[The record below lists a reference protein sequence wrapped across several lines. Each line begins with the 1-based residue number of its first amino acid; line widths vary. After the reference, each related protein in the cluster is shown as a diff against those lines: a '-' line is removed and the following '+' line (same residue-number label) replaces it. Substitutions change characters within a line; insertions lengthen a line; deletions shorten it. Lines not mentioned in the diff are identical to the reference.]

1 MLQFDHRQS
10 VNMPFGIPISLP
22 GGLPGAAIMADWF
35 ADARSSG
42 CQTSASEATGAGP
55 VDRMDKEQNPF
66 RMFLLGPFALVDAGG
81 RPVTPKSKKAQAL
94 LAMLALSARGSRSR
108 IWLRDKLWSD
118 RSDDQAAA
126 SLRQALLDIH
136 KTLGAAR
143 DLLIADK
150 NTVWLDMDRLVLDT
164 DLVVR
169 MERSADQI
177 TDELLEGI
185 DIRDPEFEDWLALE
199 RQNWYR
205 RLDEGQVHDVF
216 EPRQQ
221 PSRDIAKHSALLPLT
236 GAPDRPRQ
244 GKALE
249 IASSNSYRGPG
260 DGGWQWIMALQS
272 PIVVG
277 AGEGGQIAA
286 TRFQNLI
293 AKAIIDGLGIG
304 VTDLSFTLPDIEQ
317 REQQIS
323 LPIFLQLRL
332 TFDGDMVLIELVMK
346 HLINNR
352 IHWLGSQAISR
363 TQFERGEFG
372 TAAALISQT
381 VDQLAYFQETQANDG
396 RLSQDGL
403 LIDAVNAIF
412 RLSRGDLDNAER
424 RLEEQIQYQPRS
436 STFAWLSFIRTF
448 QVGQR
453 FNALDAHLIEE
464 AQVYAR
470 KALELD
476 PQNSVSLALVG
487 HVHSFLFGEYDYA
500 ANLFE
505 KSIRLN
511 PALPLS
517 WDLYAMLHCYAG
529 QPDKAVAMARWVQEL
544 GVYSPHRYYFDTTKC
559 IAAALAGDHAAAIAA
574 GEEALRSRPNFNS
587 LLRYLASSHAHS
599 GDLGGARHYLQRLEV
614 VEGGFSINA
623 LRGSGYPLLN
633 TGGGQILIDGLLKAG
648 AKLR

>member
-1 MLQFDHRQS
+1 
-10 VNMPFGIPISLP
+10 
-22 GGLPGAAIMADWF
+22 MADWSL
-35 ADARSSG
+35 DARSST

-55 VDRMDKEQNPF
+55 VDRMNKGHDPF
-66 RMFLLGPFALVDAGG
+66 RMFLLGPFALVDAEG
-81 RPVTPKSKKAQAL
+81 RSVTPKSKKAQAL

-136 KTLGAAR
+136 KTLGPAR

-164 DLVVR
+164 ELVVR
-169 MERSADQI
+169 TNPSADQI

-185 DIRDPEFEDWLALE
+185 DIRDPEFEDWLTLE
-199 RQNWYR
+199 RQNWYS
-205 RLDEGQVHDVF
+205 RLNVGQVHDVF

-236 GAPDRPRQ
+236 GAPDVPRQ
-244 GKALE
+244 GKPPE
-249 IASSNSYRGPG
+249 IAGSNPYRRPADG
-260 DGGWQWIMALQS
+260 DWQWVMVLQP

-277 AGEGGQIAA
+277 VGEGGQIAA

-293 AKAIIDGLGIG
+293 AKAITDGLAIG
-304 VTDLSFTLPDIEQ
+304 VSDRSFTLPDIEESEQ
-317 REQQIS
+317 RIS
-323 LPIFLQLRL
+323 LPICLQLRL
-332 TFDGDMVLIELVMK
+332 TFDGDMVMIELVMK

-352 IHWLGSQAISR
+352 IHWLSSQAINR

-372 TAAALISQT
+372 TAAALISQA
-381 VDQLAYFQETQANDG
+381 VDQLAYFLETQANDR

-412 RLSRGDLDNAER
+412 RLSRSDLDNAER

-464 AQVYAR
+464 AQAYAR

-544 GVYSPHRYYFDTTKC
+544 GVYSPHKYYFDTTKC
-559 IAAALAGDHAAAIAA
+559 IAAALAGDHTAAIAA
-574 GEEALRSRPNFNS
+574 GEEALRARPNFNS

-599 GDLGGARHYLQRLEV
+599 NNLGGARHYLQRLEA

-623 LRGSGYPLLN
+623 FRGSGYPLLD

>member
-1 MLQFDHRQS
+1 MLQFDHRHS
-10 VNMPFGIPISLP
+10 IDLHFAIPVSLP
-22 GGLPGAAIMADWF
+22 GCLPGAEVVADWPL
-35 ADARSSG
+35 DARFSG
-42 CQTSASEATGAGP
+42 RQTSVSEAAGAGP
-55 VDRMDKEQNPF
+55 VDRMNKEQYPF

-81 RPVTPKSKKAQAL
+81 RSVTPKSKKAQAL
-94 LAMLALSARGSRSR
+94 LAMLALSTRGSRSR

-136 KTLGAAR
+136 KSLGPAR

-150 NTVWLDMDRLVLDT
+150 NTVWLDTDRLVLDT

-169 MERSADQI
+169 TERSSDQV

-221 PSRDIAKHSALLPLT
+221 PSRDIAKQSALLPLT
-236 GAPDRPRQ
+236 GAPDTSRT
-244 GKALE
+244 GKPVD
-249 IASSNSYRGPG
+249 IASSGPYGRRVGG
-260 DGGWQWIMALQS
+260 DWQWMMALQS

-293 AKAIIDGLGIG
+293 AKAIIDGLGFG
-304 VTDLSFTLPDIEQ
+304 VTDLSFTLPHIEEN
-317 REQQIS
+317 EQQIS
-323 LPIFLQLRL
+323 LPLCLQLRL

-352 IHWLGSQAISR
+352 IHWLDSQAINR

-372 TAAALISQT
+372 IAAALISQA
-381 VDQLAYFQETQANDG
+381 VDQLAYFQEIQATDS

-412 RLSRGDLDNAER
+412 RLSRDDLDNAER

-464 AQVYAR
+464 AQAYAR

-511 PALPLS
+511 PALPLG

-544 GVYSPHRYYFDTTKC
+544 GVYSPHKYYFDTTKC

-574 GEEALRSRPNFNS
+574 GEEALRARPNFNS

-599 GDLGGARHYLQRLEV
+599 NDLGGARHYLQRLEA
-614 VEGGFSINA
+614 VEGDFSINA
-623 LRGSGYPLLN
+623 FRGSGYPLLD

>member
-1 MLQFDHRQS
+1 MLQFNHRRS
-10 VNMPFGIPISLP
+10 IDLPFGVPVSLI
-22 GGLPGAAIMADWF
+22 GCLPDAEVVADWPPH
-35 ADARSSG
+35 ARSSS
-42 CQTSASEATGAGP
+42 CQTSTSEATGAGP
-55 VDRMDKEQNPF
+55 VDCMDKEQNPF

-81 RPVTPKSKKAQAL
+81 RSVTPKSKKAQAL

-126 SLRQALLDIH
+126 SLRQALFDIH
-136 KTLGAAR
+136 KTLGPAR
-143 DLLIADK
+143 NLLITDK

-169 MERSADQI
+169 TERPADQI

-236 GAPDRPRQ
+236 GAPDTPRP
-244 GKALE
+244 GKPVE
-249 IASSNSYRGPG
+249 IASSDPNPRRASG
-260 DGGWQWIMALQS
+260 DWRWVMALQS

-277 AGEGGQIAA
+277 AAEGGQIAA

-293 AKAIIDGLGIG
+293 AKAVIDGLAIG
-304 VTDLSFTLPDIEQ
+304 VTDLSFTLPDIEEN
-317 REQQIS
+317 EQQIS
-323 LPIFLQLRL
+323 LPICLQLRL

-352 IHWLGSQAISR
+352 IHWLGSQPINR
-363 TQFERGEFG
+363 MQFERGEFG
-372 TAAALISQT
+372 TAAALISQAI
-381 VDQLAYFQETQANDG
+381 DQLAYFQETQANDG

-412 RLSRGDLDNAER
+412 RLSRSDLDNAER

-436 STFAWLSFIRTF
+436 SAFAWLSFIRTF

-453 FNALDAHLIEE
+453 FNVLDAHLIEE
-464 AQVYAR
+464 AQAYAR

-487 HVHSFLFGEYDYA
+487 HVHSFLFCEYDYA

-544 GVYSPHRYYFDTTKC
+544 GVYSPHKYYFDTTKC
-559 IAAALAGDHAAAIAA
+559 IAAALASDHATAIAA
-574 GEEALRSRPNFNS
+574 GEEALRARPNFNS

-599 GDLGGARHYLQRLEV
+599 DDLGGARHYLQRLEAA
-614 VEGGFSINA
+614 EGGFSINA
-623 LRGSGYPLLN
+623 FRGSGYPLLN

>member
-1 MLQFDHRQS
+1 
-10 VNMPFGIPISLP
+10 
-22 GGLPGAAIMADWF
+22 
-35 ADARSSG
+35 
-42 CQTSASEATGAGP
+42 
-55 VDRMDKEQNPF
+55 
-66 RMFLLGPFALVDAGG
+66 MFLLGPFALVDAEG
-81 RPVTPKSKKAQAL
+81 RSVTPKSKKAQAL

-136 KTLGAAR
+136 KTLGPAR

-164 DLVVR
+164 ELVVR
-169 MERSADQI
+169 TKRSADQI

-185 DIRDPEFEDWLALE
+185 DIRDPEFEDWLTLE
-199 RQNWYR
+199 RQNWYS
-205 RLDEGQVHDVF
+205 RLNVGQVHDVF
-216 EPRQQ
+216 EPRPQ

-236 GAPDRPRQ
+236 GAPDVPRQ
-244 GKALE
+244 GKAAG
-249 IASSNSYRGPG
+249 IGGSNPYRRPADG
-260 DGGWQWIMALQS
+260 DWQWVMVLQP

-277 AGEGGQIAA
+277 VGEGGQIAA

-293 AKAIIDGLGIG
+293 AKAITDGLAIG
-304 VTDLSFTLPDIEQ
+304 VSDLSFTLPDIEESEQ
-317 REQQIS
+317 RIS
-323 LPIFLQLRL
+323 LPICLQLRL
-332 TFDGDMVLIELVMK
+332 TFDGDMVMVELVMK

-352 IHWLGSQAISR
+352 IHWLSSQAINR

-372 TAAALISQT
+372 TTAALISQA
-381 VDQLAYFQETQANDG
+381 VDQLAYFLETQANDS

-412 RLSRGDLDNAER
+412 RLSRSDLDNAER

-453 FNALDAHLIEE
+453 FNALDAHLIDE
-464 AQVYAR
+464 AQAYAR

-544 GVYSPHRYYFDTTKC
+544 GVYSPHKYYFDTTKC

-574 GEEALRSRPNFNS
+574 GEEALRARPNFNS

-599 GDLGGARHYLQRLEV
+599 NNLGGARHYLQRLEA

-623 LRGSGYPLLN
+623 FRGSGYPLLD

>member
-1 MLQFDHRQS
+1 
-10 VNMPFGIPISLP
+10 
-22 GGLPGAAIMADWF
+22 MADWSP
-35 ADARSSG
+35 DARSSA

-55 VDRMDKEQNPF
+55 VDRMNKEQNPF
-66 RMFLLGPFALVDAGG
+66 RMFLLGPFALVDAEG
-81 RPVTPKSKKAQAL
+81 RSVTPKSKKAQAL

-136 KTLGAAR
+136 KTLGPAR

-164 DLVVR
+164 ELVVR
-169 MERSADQI
+169 TKRSADQI

-185 DIRDPEFEDWLALE
+185 DIRDPEFEDWLTLE
-199 RQNWYR
+199 RQNWYS
-205 RLDEGQVHDVF
+205 RLNEGQVHDVF

-236 GAPDRPRQ
+236 GAPDMPRR
-244 GKALE
+244 GKSVE
-249 IASSNSYRGPG
+249 IASNQYRRPADG
-260 DGGWQWIMALQS
+260 DWQWIMVLRP
-272 PIVVG
+272 PIMVG

-286 TRFQNLI
+286 TRLQNLI
-293 AKAIIDGLGIG
+293 AKAIIDGLAIG
-304 VTDLSFTLPDIEQ
+304 VRDLSFALPDIEES
-317 REQQIS
+317 EQQIS
-323 LPIFLQLRL
+323 LPICLQLRL
-332 TFDGDMVLIELVMK
+332 TFDGDMVMIELVMK

-352 IHWLGSQAISR
+352 IHWLGSQAINR
-363 TQFERGEFG
+363 TLFERGEFG
-372 TAAALISQT
+372 TAAALISHA
-381 VDQLAYFQETQANDG
+381 VDQLAYFRETQANDS

-464 AQVYAR
+464 AQAYAR

-487 HVHSFLFGEYDYA
+487 HVHSFLFCEYDYA

-544 GVYSPHRYYFDTTKC
+544 GVYSPHKYYFDTTKC

-574 GEEALRSRPNFNS
+574 GEEALRARPNFNS
-587 LLRYLASSHAHS
+587 LLRYLASSHAHFD
-599 GDLGGARHYLQRLEV
+599 DLGGARHYLQRLEA
-614 VEGGFSINA
+614 VEGSFSINA
-623 LRGSGYPLLN
+623 FRGSGYPLLN

>member
-1 MLQFDHRQS
+1 MLQFNHRQITRI
-10 VNMPFGIPISLP
+10 PFEMPISLV
-22 GGLPGAAIMADWF
+22 GCLPDASVVTEWTP
-35 ADARSSG
+35 DARSSG
-42 CQTSASEATGAGP
+42 CHTSVPEPTGAGP
-55 VDRMDKEQNPF
+55 VDRMNKEQNPF
-66 RMFLLGPFALVDAGG
+66 RMFLLGPFALVDAAG
-81 RPVTPKSKKAQAL
+81 RSVTPKSKKAQAL

-136 KTLGAAR
+136 KTLGPAR
-143 DLLIADK
+143 NLLVADK

-164 DLVVR
+164 DVLVR
-169 MERSADQI
+169 TERSADQI

-185 DIRDPEFEDWLALE
+185 DIRDPEFEDWLTLE

-216 EPRQQ
+216 EPRQE
-221 PSRDIAKHSALLPLT
+221 PNRDIARHSTLLPLT
-236 GAPDRPRQ
+236 ASRDAPRQ
-244 GKALE
+244 GKTVE
-249 IASSNSYRGPG
+249 TGGSETYRRRG
-260 DGGWQWIMALQS
+260 DGGWRWVMALQS
-272 PIVVG
+272 PIVIG
-277 AGEGGQIAA
+277 AGDGGQIAA

-293 AKAIIDGLGIG
+293 AKAVTDGLAIG
-304 VTDLSFTLPDIEQ
+304 VTDLSFTLPDIE
-317 REQQIS
+317 ESEGQIS
-323 LPIFLQLRL
+323 LPMSLQLRL
-332 TFDGDMVLIELVMK
+332 TFDGSMVLVELVMK

-352 IHWLGSQAISR
+352 IHWLGSQAMSR

-372 TAAALISQT
+372 IAAALISQA
-381 VDQLAYFQETQANDG
+381 VDQLAYFQETQSNDN

-412 RLSRGDLDNAER
+412 RLSRDDLANAEQ
-424 RLEEQIQYQPRS
+424 RLEEQIQHEPRS

-464 AQVYAR
+464 AQSYAR
-470 KALELD
+470 KALEID
-476 PQNSVSLALVG
+476 PHNSVSLALVG

-529 QPDKAVAMARWVQEL
+529 QPDKAMAMARWVQEL
-544 GVYSPHRYYFDTTKC
+544 GVYSPHKYYFDTTKC

-574 GEEALRSRPNFNS
+574 GEEALRARPKFNS
-587 LLRYLASSHAHS
+587 LLRYLASSHAHLD
-599 GDLGGARHYLQRLEV
+599 DLGGARHYLQRLAA
-614 VEGGFSINA
+614 VEDGFSINA
-623 LRGSGYPLLN
+623 FRASGYPLLN
-633 TGGGQILIDGLLKAG
+633 TGGGQILIDGLVKAG

>member
-1 MLQFDHRQS
+1 
-10 VNMPFGIPISLP
+10 
-22 GGLPGAAIMADWF
+22 MADWPL
-35 ADARSSG
+35 DARFSG
-42 CQTSASEATGAGP
+42 RQTSVSEAAGAGP
-55 VDRMDKEQNPF
+55 VDRMNKEHYPF

-81 RPVTPKSKKAQAL
+81 RSVAPKSKKAQAL
-94 LAMLALSARGSRSR
+94 LAMLALSTRGSRSR

-136 KTLGAAR
+136 KSLGPAR

-150 NTVWLDMDRLVLDT
+150 NTVWLDTDRLVLDT
-164 DLVVR
+164 DLVIR
-169 MERSADQI
+169 TERSPDQV

-221 PSRDIAKHSALLPLT
+221 PSRDVSKHSALLPLT
-236 GAPDRPRQ
+236 GAPDTSST
-244 GKALE
+244 GKSVD
-249 IASSNSYRGPG
+249 IASSGPYGRRGG
-260 DGGWQWIMALQS
+260 GGWQWMMALLS

-293 AKAIIDGLGIG
+293 AKAIIDGLGFG
-304 VTDLSFTLPDIEQ
+304 VTDLSFTLPDIEGS
-317 REQQIS
+317 EQQIS
-323 LPIFLQLRL
+323 LPICLQLRL

-352 IHWLGSQAISR
+352 IHWLGSQAINR

-372 TAAALISQT
+372 IAAALISQA
-381 VDQLAYFQETQANDG
+381 VDQLAYFQEIQATDS

-412 RLSRGDLDNAER
+412 RLSRDDLDNAER

-464 AQVYAR
+464 AQAYAR

-511 PALPLS
+511 PALPLG

-544 GVYSPHRYYFDTTKC
+544 GVYSPHKYYFDTTKC

-574 GEEALRSRPNFNS
+574 GEEALRTRPNFNS

-599 GDLGGARHYLQRLEV
+599 NDLGGARHYLERLEA
-614 VEGGFSINA
+614 VEGDFSINA
-623 LRGSGYPLLN
+623 FRGSGYPLLD

>member
-1 MLQFDHRQS
+1 MLQFNYHQS
-10 VNMPFGIPISLP
+10 LDLPFGIPISLP
-22 GGLPGAAIMADWF
+22 GCLPGAAGMADWSP
-35 ADARSSG
+35 DARSSA

-55 VDRMDKEQNPF
+55 VDRMNKEQNPF
-66 RMFLLGPFALVDAGG
+66 RMFLLGPFALVDAEG
-81 RPVTPKSKKAQAL
+81 RSVTPKSKKAQAL

-136 KTLGAAR
+136 KTLGPAR

-164 DLVVR
+164 ELVVR
-169 MERSADQI
+169 TKRSADQI

-185 DIRDPEFEDWLALE
+185 DIRDPEFEDWLTLE
-199 RQNWYR
+199 RQNWYS
-205 RLDEGQVHDVF
+205 RLNEGQVHDVF

-236 GAPDRPRQ
+236 GDPDMPRR
-244 GKALE
+244 GKSVE
-249 IASSNSYRGPG
+249 IVSSNPYRRPADG
-260 DGGWQWIMALQS
+260 DWQWIMVLRP
-272 PIVVG
+272 PIMVG

-293 AKAIIDGLGIG
+293 AKAIIDGLAIG
-304 VTDLSFTLPDIEQ
+304 VRDLSFTDIEES
-317 REQQIS
+317 EQQIS
-323 LPIFLQLRL
+323 LPICLQLRL
-332 TFDGDMVLIELVMK
+332 TFDGDMVMIELVMK

-352 IHWLGSQAISR
+352 IHWLGSQAINR

-372 TAAALISQT
+372 TAAALISHA
-381 VDQLAYFQETQANDG
+381 VDQLAYFQETQANDS

-453 FNALDAHLIEE
+453 FNVLDAHLIEE
-464 AQVYAR
+464 AQAYAR

-487 HVHSFLFGEYDYA
+487 HVHSFLFCEYDYA

-544 GVYSPHRYYFDTTKC
+544 GVYSPHKYYFDTTKC

-574 GEEALRSRPNFNS
+574 GEEALRARPNFNS
-587 LLRYLASSHAHS
+587 LLRYLASSHAHFD
-599 GDLGGARHYLQRLEV
+599 DLGGARHYLQRLEA
-614 VEGGFSINA
+614 VEGSFSINA

>member
-1 MLQFDHRQS
+1 MVLQ
-10 VNMPFGIPISLP
+10 P
-22 GGLPGAAIMADWF
+22 
-35 ADARSSG
+35 
-42 CQTSASEATGAGP
+42 
-55 VDRMDKEQNPF
+55 
-66 RMFLLGPFALVDAGG
+66 
-81 RPVTPKSKKAQAL
+81 
-94 LAMLALSARGSRSR
+94 
-108 IWLRDKLWSD
+108 
-118 RSDDQAAA
+118 
-126 SLRQALLDIH
+126 
-136 KTLGAAR
+136 
-143 DLLIADK
+143 
-150 NTVWLDMDRLVLDT
+150 
-164 DLVVR
+164 
-169 MERSADQI
+169 
-177 TDELLEGI
+177 
-185 DIRDPEFEDWLALE
+185 
-199 RQNWYR
+199 
-205 RLDEGQVHDVF
+205 
-216 EPRQQ
+216 
-221 PSRDIAKHSALLPLT
+221 
-236 GAPDRPRQ
+236 
-244 GKALE
+244 
-249 IASSNSYRGPG
+249 
-260 DGGWQWIMALQS
+260 

-277 AGEGGQIAA
+277 VGEGGQIAA

-293 AKAIIDGLGIG
+293 AKAITDGLAIG
-304 VTDLSFTLPDIEQ
+304 VSDLSFTLPDIEESEQ
-317 REQQIS
+317 RIS
-323 LPIFLQLRL
+323 LPICLQLRL
-332 TFDGDMVLIELVMK
+332 TFDGDMVMIELVMK

-352 IHWLGSQAISR
+352 IHWLSSQAINR

-372 TAAALISQT
+372 TAAALISQA
-381 VDQLAYFQETQANDG
+381 VDQLAYFLETQANDR

-412 RLSRGDLDNAER
+412 RLSRDDLDNAER

-453 FNALDAHLIEE
+453 FNALDAHLIEQ
-464 AQVYAR
+464 AQAYAR

-544 GVYSPHRYYFDTTKC
+544 GVYSPHKYYFDTTKC

-574 GEEALRSRPNFNS
+574 GEEALRARPNFNS

-599 GDLGGARHYLQRLEV
+599 NNLGGARHYLQRLEA

-623 LRGSGYPLLN
+623 FRGSGYPLLD

>member
-1 MLQFDHRQS
+1 MLQFDHRHS
-10 VNMPFGIPISLP
+10 IDLRFAIPVSLP
-22 GGLPGAAIMADWF
+22 GCLPGAEVVADWPL
-35 ADARSSG
+35 DARSSG
-42 CQTSASEATGAGP
+42 RQTSVSEAAGAGP
-55 VDRMDKEQNPF
+55 VDRMNKEQYPF

-81 RPVTPKSKKAQAL
+81 RSVAPKSKKAQAL
-94 LAMLALSARGSRSR
+94 LAMLALSTRGSRSR

-136 KTLGAAR
+136 KSLGPAR

-150 NTVWLDMDRLVLDT
+150 NTVWLDTDRLVLDT
-164 DLVVR
+164 DLMIR
-169 MERSADQI
+169 TERSPDQV

-236 GAPDRPRQ
+236 GAPDTSRT
-244 GKALE
+244 GKPVDS
-249 IASSNSYRGPG
+249 ASSGPDGRRGG
-260 DGGWQWIMALQS
+260 GGWQWMMALLS

-293 AKAIIDGLGIG
+293 AKAIIDGLGFG
-304 VTDLSFTLPDIEQ
+304 VTDLSFTLPHIEEN
-317 REQQIS
+317 EQQIS
-323 LPIFLQLRL
+323 LPICLQLRL

-352 IHWLGSQAISR
+352 IHWLGSQAINR

-372 TAAALISQT
+372 IAAALISQA
-381 VDQLAYFQETQANDG
+381 VDQLAYFQEFQATDS

-403 LIDAVNAIF
+403 LIDAVSAIF
-412 RLSRGDLDNAER
+412 RLSRDDLDNAER
-424 RLEEQIQYQPRS
+424 RLEAQIQYQPRS

-464 AQVYAR
+464 AQAYAR

-511 PALPLS
+511 PALPLG

-544 GVYSPHRYYFDTTKC
+544 GVYSPHKYYFDTTKC
-559 IAAALAGDHAAAIAA
+559 IAAALAGDHAAAITA
-574 GEEALRSRPNFNS
+574 GEEALRARPNFNS

-599 GDLGGARHYLQRLEV
+599 NDLGGARHYLQRLEA
-614 VEGGFSINA
+614 VEGGFSINDF
-623 LRGSGYPLLN
+623 RGSGYPLLD

>member
-1 MLQFDHRQS
+1 MLQLNQRHNIDLPS
-10 VNMPFGIPISLP
+10 VVPISLS
-22 GGLPGAAIMADWF
+22 GCLPDVPVVADWF
-35 ADARSSG
+35 ADARSSA
-42 CQTSASEATGAGP
+42 CQTRASEATRAGP
-55 VDRMDKEQNPF
+55 VDRINEEQNPF
-66 RMFLLGPFALVDAGG
+66 RMFLLGPFALVDAAG
-81 RPVTPKSKKAQAL
+81 RSVTPKSKKAQAL
-94 LAMLALSARGSRSR
+94 LAMLALSARGSRTR

-136 KTLGAAR
+136 KSLGPAR

-164 DLVVR
+164 DLVAR
-169 MERSADQI
+169 RERSADQV

-185 DIRDPEFEDWLALE
+185 DIRDPEFEDWLTLE

-205 RLDEGQVHDVF
+205 RLDEGRVHDVF

-221 PSRDIAKHSALLPLT
+221 PSREIAKHSALLPLT
-236 GAPDRPRQ
+236 GAPEMPKPGKPVEAAGRDPSSRPP
-244 GKALE
+244 G
-249 IASSNSYRGPG
+249 G
-260 DGGWQWIMALQS
+260 DGQWVMLLHS
-272 PIVVG
+272 PILVG

-286 TRFQNLI
+286 ARFQNLI
-293 AKAIIDGLGIG
+293 AKAVTDGLSIG
-304 VTDLSFTLPDIEQ
+304 VTDLSFTLPDIEASK
-317 REQQIS
+317 QQIS
-323 LPIFLQLRL
+323 LPICLQLRL
-332 TFDGDMVLIELVMK
+332 TFDGTMVLIELVMK

-352 IHWLGSQAISR
+352 IHWLGSQAINR
-363 TQFERGEFG
+363 AQFERGEFG
-372 TAAALISQT
+372 TAAALISQA
-381 VDQLAYFQETQANDG
+381 VDQLAYFQETQANDS

-412 RLSRGDLDNAER
+412 RLSRDDLDKAER

-464 AQVYAR
+464 AEAYAR

-487 HVHSFLFGEYDYA
+487 HVHSFLFCEYDYA

-544 GVYSPHRYYFDTTKC
+544 GVYSPHKYYFDTTKC
-559 IAAALAGDHAAAIAA
+559 IAAALAGNHAQSIAA
-574 GEEALRSRPNFNS
+574 GEEALRARPNFNS

-599 GDLGGARHYLQRLEV
+599 GDIGGARHYLQRLDA

-623 LRGSGYPLLN
+623 FRGSGYPLLN

-648 AKLR
+648 ARLR

>member
-1 MLQFDHRQS
+1 MLQFDYRKS
-10 VNMPFGIPISLP
+10 IDLPFGIPISLP
-22 GGLPGAAIMADWF
+22 GCLPGAAGMADWSL
-35 ADARSSG
+35 DARSST

-55 VDRMDKEQNPF
+55 VDRMNKGHDPF
-66 RMFLLGPFALVDAGG
+66 RMFLLGPFALVDAEG
-81 RPVTPKSKKAQAL
+81 RSVTPKSKKAQAL

-136 KTLGAAR
+136 KTLGPAR

-164 DLVVR
+164 ELVVR
-169 MERSADQI
+169 TNRSADQI

-185 DIRDPEFEDWLALE
+185 DIRDPEFEDWLTLE
-199 RQNWYR
+199 RQNWYS
-205 RLDEGQVHDVF
+205 RLNVGQVHDVF

-236 GAPDRPRQ
+236 GAPDVPRQ
-244 GKALE
+244 GKPAE
-249 IASSNSYRGPG
+249 IASSNPYRRPADG
-260 DGGWQWIMALQS
+260 DWQWVMVLQP

-277 AGEGGQIAA
+277 VGEGGQIAA

-293 AKAIIDGLGIG
+293 AKAITDGLAIG
-304 VTDLSFTLPDIEQ
+304 VSDLSFTLPDFEESEQ
-317 REQQIS
+317 RIS
-323 LPIFLQLRL
+323 LPICLQLRL
-332 TFDGDMVLIELVMK
+332 TFDGDMVMIELVMK

-352 IHWLGSQAISR
+352 IHWLSSQAINR

-372 TAAALISQT
+372 TAAALISQA
-381 VDQLAYFQETQANDG
+381 VDQLAYFLETQANDR

-412 RLSRGDLDNAER
+412 RLSRSDLDNAER

-464 AQVYAR
+464 AQAYAR

-544 GVYSPHRYYFDTTKC
+544 GVYSPHKYYFDTTKC

-574 GEEALRSRPNFNS
+574 GEEALRARPNFNS

-599 GDLGGARHYLQRLEV
+599 NNLGGARHYLQRLEA

-623 LRGSGYPLLN
+623 FRGSGYPLLD

>member
-1 MLQFDHRQS
+1 M
-10 VNMPFGIPISLP
+10 
-22 GGLPGAAIMADWF
+22 
-35 ADARSSG
+35 
-42 CQTSASEATGAGP
+42 
-55 VDRMDKEQNPF
+55 DRMDKRHDPF
-66 RMFLLGPFALVDAGG
+66 RMFLLGPFALVDAAG
-81 RPVTPKSKKAQAL
+81 RAVTPKSKKAQAL

-136 KTLGAAR
+136 KSLGPAR
-143 DLLIADK
+143 GLLIADK

-164 DLVVR
+164 DIMVR
-169 MERSADQI
+169 SERSPDQI

-185 DIRDPEFEDWLALE
+185 DIRDPEFEDWLTLE

-221 PSRDIAKHSALLPLT
+221 PARDIAGHSALLPLT
-236 GAPDRPRQ
+236 GGMDAPRAAKLTAIAGIAPPRLL
-244 GKALE
+244 A
-249 IASSNSYRGPG
+249 
-260 DGGWQWIMALQS
+260 DDGWQWIMTLQP
-272 PIVVG
+272 PIMTG
-277 AGEGGQIAA
+277 AGDGGKIAA
-286 TRFQNLI
+286 VRFQNLM
-293 AKAIIDGLGIG
+293 AKAVTDTLAIG
-304 VTDLSFTLPDIEQ
+304 VTDLSFALPDRDESKQQITLPIC
-317 REQQIS
+317 
-323 LPIFLQLRL
+323 LQLRL
-332 TFDGDMVLIELVMK
+332 TFEGDVVLIELAMK
-346 HLINNR
+346 HVINNR
-352 IHWLGSQAISR
+352 IHWLGSQTINR
-363 TQFERGEFG
+363 NQFERGEFG
-372 TAAALISQT
+372 TASALISQA
-381 VDQLAYFQETQANDG
+381 VDQLAYFQETQANDS
-396 RLSQDGL
+396 RVSQDGL

-412 RLSRGDLDNAER
+412 RLSRGDLEEAER

-453 FNALDAHLIEE
+453 YNALDAYLIEE
-464 AQVYAR
+464 AQAYAR

-487 HVHSFLFGEYDYA
+487 HVHSFLFCEYDYA
-500 ANLFE
+500 ADLFE

-529 QPDKAVAMARWVQEL
+529 QPDKAVSMARWVQEL
-544 GVYSPHRYYFDTTKC
+544 GVYSPHKYYFDTTKC

-574 GEEALRSRPNFNS
+574 GEEALRARPNFNS
-587 LLRYLASSHAHS
+587 LLRYLASSHAHFE
-599 GDLGGARHYLQRLEV
+599 DLGNARHYLQRLEA

-623 LRGSGYPLLN
+623 FRASGYPLLN
-633 TGGGQILIDGLLKAG
+633 TGGGQILVDGLLKAG
-648 AKLR
+648 ARLR

>member
-1 MLQFDHRQS
+1 MLHFNHRQS
-10 VNMPFGIPISLP
+10 IDLPFGVPVSLI
-22 GGLPGAAIMADWF
+22 GCLPDAAIVADWSP
-35 ADARSSG
+35 DARSSG
-42 CQTSASEATGAGP
+42 RQTSVSEATGAGP
-55 VDRMDKEQNPF
+55 VDRMDMEQNPF

-81 RPVTPKSKKAQAL
+81 RSVTPKSKKAQAL

-126 SLRQALLDIH
+126 SLRQALFDIH
-136 KTLGAAR
+136 KTLGPAR
-143 DLLIADK
+143 DLLITDK

-169 MERSADQI
+169 TERPADQI

-236 GAPDRPRQ
+236 GAPDTPKP
-244 GKALE
+244 GKPVE
-249 IASSNSYRGPG
+249 IASSDPNPRRAAG
-260 DGGWQWIMALQS
+260 DWRWVMALQS

-277 AGEGGQIAA
+277 AAEGGQIAA

-293 AKAIIDGLGIG
+293 AKAVIDGLAIG
-304 VTDLSFTLPDIEQ
+304 VTDLSFTLPDIEEN
-317 REQQIS
+317 EQQIS
-323 LPIFLQLRL
+323 LPICLQLRL
-332 TFDGDMVLIELVMK
+332 TFDGDTVLIELVMK

-352 IHWLGSQAISR
+352 IHWLGSQAINR

-372 TAAALISQT
+372 TAAALISQAI
-381 VDQLAYFQETQANDG
+381 DQLAYFQETQANDS

-412 RLSRGDLDNAER
+412 RLSRSDLDNAER

-436 STFAWLSFIRTF
+436 SAFAWLSFIRTF

-464 AQVYAR
+464 AQAYAR

-487 HVHSFLFGEYDYA
+487 HVHSFLFREYDYA

-544 GVYSPHRYYFDTTKC
+544 GVYSPHKYYFDTTKC
-559 IAAALAGDHAAAIAA
+559 IAAALASDHATAITA
-574 GEEALRSRPNFNS
+574 GEEALRARPNFNS

-599 GDLGGARHYLQRLEV
+599 NDLSGARHYLQRLEAT
-614 VEGGFSINA
+614 EGGFSINA
-623 LRGSGYPLLN
+623 FRGSGYPLLN

>member
-1 MLQFDHRQS
+1 MLQFDHRHS
-10 VNMPFGIPISLP
+10 IDLRLGIPISLP
-22 GGLPGAAIMADWF
+22 GCLPGDAVVADWF
-35 ADARSSG
+35 LDARSAG
-42 CQTSASEATGAGP
+42 RQTSASKATRAGP
-55 VDRMDKEQNPF
+55 VVRIDKEQNPF

-81 RPVTPKSKKAQAL
+81 RSVTPKSRKAQAL

-136 KTLGAAR
+136 KTLGPAR

-164 DLVVR
+164 DVMVQT
-169 MERSADQI
+169 ERSADQI

-221 PSRDIAKHSALLPLT
+221 PSRDIAQHSALLPLT
-236 GAPDRPRQ
+236 GSPDLPRAV
-244 GKALE
+244 KPME
-249 IASSNSYRGPG
+249 IAGSASQRRRIGG
-260 DGGWQWIMALQS
+260 DWKWIMTLQS

-293 AKAIIDGLGIG
+293 AKAVTDGLAIG
-304 VTDLSFTLPDIEQ
+304 VTDLSFTFQDIEE

-323 LPIFLQLRL
+323 LPVGLQLRL
-332 TFDGDMVLIELVMK
+332 TFDGDMVLIELAMK

-352 IHWLGSQAISR
+352 IHWLGSQAINR

-372 TAAALISQT
+372 TAAALISQA
-381 VDQLAYFQETQANDG
+381 VDQLAYFQETQANDS

-412 RLSRGDLDNAER
+412 RLSRGDLNDAER
-424 RLEEQIQYQPRS
+424 RLEEQIQNEPRS
-436 STFAWLSFIRTF
+436 SAFAWLSFIRTF

-453 FNALDAHLIEE
+453 FNALDAHLIDE
-464 AQVYAR
+464 AQAYAR

-476 PQNSVSLALVG
+476 PLNSVSLALVG

-529 QPDKAVAMARWVQEL
+529 QPEKGAAMARWVQEL
-544 GVYSPHRYYFDTTKC
+544 GVYSPHKYYFDTTKC
-559 IAAALAGDHAAAIAA
+559 IAAALAGDHATAISA
-574 GEEALRSRPNFNS
+574 GEEALRARPNFNS
-587 LLRYLASSHAHS
+587 LLRYLASSHAHFD
-599 GDLGGARHYLQRLEV
+599 DLASARHYLQRLEA

-623 LRGSGYPLLN
+623 FRGSGYPLLD
-633 TGGGQILIDGLLKAG
+633 TGGGQILINGLLKAG

>member
-1 MLQFDHRQS
+1 MLQFNYHQS
-10 VNMPFGIPISLP
+10 LDLPFGIPISLP
-22 GGLPGAAIMADWF
+22 GCLPAAAGMADWSP
-35 ADARSSG
+35 DARSSA

-55 VDRMDKEQNPF
+55 VDRMNKEQNPF
-66 RMFLLGPFALVDAGG
+66 RMFLLGPFALVDAEG
-81 RPVTPKSKKAQAL
+81 RLVTPKSKKAQAL

-126 SLRQALLDIH
+126 SLRQALLDVH
-136 KTLGAAR
+136 KTLGPAR

-164 DLVVR
+164 ELVVR
-169 MERSADQI
+169 TKRSADQI

-185 DIRDPEFEDWLALE
+185 DIRDPEFEDWLTLE
-199 RQNWYR
+199 RQNWYS
-205 RLDEGQVHDVF
+205 RLNQGQVHDVF

-221 PSRDIAKHSALLPLT
+221 PSRDIAKRSALLPLT
-236 GAPDRPRQ
+236 GAPDVPRR
-244 GKALE
+244 GKSVE
-249 IASSNSYRGPG
+249 IASSNPYRRPADG
-260 DGGWQWIMALQS
+260 DWQWIMVLQP
-272 PIVVG
+272 PIVMG
-277 AGEGGQIAA
+277 AGEGGQIAT

-293 AKAIIDGLGIG
+293 AKAIIDGLAIG
-304 VTDLSFTLPDIEQ
+304 VSDLSFTLPDIEES
-317 REQQIS
+317 EQQIS
-323 LPIFLQLRL
+323 LPICLQLRL
-332 TFDGDMVLIELVMK
+332 TFDGDMVMIELVMK

-352 IHWLGSQAISR
+352 IHWLGSQAINR
-363 TQFERGEFG
+363 MQFERAEFG
-372 TAAALISQT
+372 TAAALISQA
-381 VDQLAYFQETQANDG
+381 VDQLAYFQETQANDS

-464 AQVYAR
+464 AQAYAR

-487 HVHSFLFGEYDYA
+487 HVHSFLFCEYDYA

-544 GVYSPHRYYFDTTKC
+544 GVYSPHKYYFDTTKC

-574 GEEALRSRPNFNS
+574 GEEALRARPNFNS
-587 LLRYLASSHAHS
+587 LLRYLASSHAHFD
-599 GDLGGARHYLQRLEV
+599 DLGGARHYLQRLEA
-614 VEGGFSINA
+614 VEGSFSINA
-623 LRGSGYPLLN
+623 FRGSGYPLLN

>member
-1 MLQFDHRQS
+1 
-10 VNMPFGIPISLP
+10 
-22 GGLPGAAIMADWF
+22 MADWSP
-35 ADARSSG
+35 DARSSAY
-42 CQTSASEATGAGP
+42 QTSASEATGAGP
-55 VDRMDKEQNPF
+55 VDRMNKEQNPF
-66 RMFLLGPFALVDAGG
+66 RMFLLGPFALVDAEG
-81 RPVTPKSKKAQAL
+81 RSVTPKSKKAQAL

-126 SLRQALLDIH
+126 SLRQALLDIN

-169 MERSADQI
+169 TKRSADQI

-185 DIRDPEFEDWLALE
+185 DIRDPEFEDWLTLE
-199 RQNWYR
+199 RQNWYS
-205 RLDEGQVHDVF
+205 RLNVGQVHDVF

-236 GAPDRPRQ
+236 GAPDMPRR
-244 GKALE
+244 GKSVE
-249 IASSNSYRGPG
+249 IAGGNPYRRTADG
-260 DGGWQWIMALQS
+260 DWQWIMVLQP

-293 AKAIIDGLGIG
+293 AKAIIDGLAIG
-304 VTDLSFTLPDIEQ
+304 VSDLSFTLPDIEES
-317 REQQIS
+317 EQQIS
-323 LPIFLQLRL
+323 LPICLQLRL
-332 TFDGDMVLIELVMK
+332 TFDGDMVMIELVMK

-352 IHWLGSQAISR
+352 IYWLGSQAINR
-363 TQFERGEFG
+363 MQFERGEFG
-372 TAAALISQT
+372 TAAALISQA
-381 VDQLAYFQETQANDG
+381 VDQLAYFQETQANDS

-464 AQVYAR
+464 AQAYAR

-487 HVHSFLFGEYDYA
+487 HVHSFLFCEYDYA

-544 GVYSPHRYYFDTTKC
+544 GVYSPHKYYFDTTKC

-574 GEEALRSRPNFNS
+574 GEEALRARPNFNS
-587 LLRYLASSHAHS
+587 LLRYLASSHAHFD
-599 GDLGGARHYLQRLEV
+599 DLNGARHYLQRLEA
-614 VEGGFSINA
+614 VEGSFSINA
-623 LRGSGYPLLN
+623 FQGSGYPLLN

>member
-1 MLQFDHRQS
+1 
-10 VNMPFGIPISLP
+10 
-22 GGLPGAAIMADWF
+22 MADWSL
-35 ADARSSG
+35 DARSST

-55 VDRMDKEQNPF
+55 VDRMNQGHDPF
-66 RMFLLGPFALVDAGG
+66 RMFLLGPFALVDAEG
-81 RPVTPKSKKAQAL
+81 RSVTPKSKKAQAL

-136 KTLGAAR
+136 KTLGPAR

-164 DLVVR
+164 ELVVR
-169 MERSADQI
+169 TNPSADQI

-185 DIRDPEFEDWLALE
+185 DIRDPEFEDWLTLE
-199 RQNWYR
+199 RQNWYS
-205 RLDEGQVHDVF
+205 RLNVGQVHDVF

-236 GAPDRPRQ
+236 GAPDVPRQ
-244 GKALE
+244 GKPPE
-249 IASSNSYRGPG
+249 IAGSNPYRRPADG
-260 DGGWQWIMALQS
+260 DWQWVMVLQP

-277 AGEGGQIAA
+277 VGEGGQIAA

-293 AKAIIDGLGIG
+293 AKAITDGLAIG
-304 VTDLSFTLPDIEQ
+304 VSDRSFTLPDIEESEQ
-317 REQQIS
+317 RIS
-323 LPIFLQLRL
+323 LPICLQLRL
-332 TFDGDMVLIELVMK
+332 TFDGDMVMIELVMK

-352 IHWLGSQAISR
+352 IHWLSSQAINR

-372 TAAALISQT
+372 TAAALISQA
-381 VDQLAYFQETQANDG
+381 VDQLAYFLETQANDR

-412 RLSRGDLDNAER
+412 RLSRSDLDNAER

-464 AQVYAR
+464 AQAYAR

-544 GVYSPHRYYFDTTKC
+544 GVYSPHKYYFDTTKC
-559 IAAALAGDHAAAIAA
+559 IAAALAGDHTAAIAA
-574 GEEALRSRPNFNS
+574 GEEALRARPNFNS

-599 GDLGGARHYLQRLEV
+599 NNLGGARHYLQRLEA

-623 LRGSGYPLLN
+623 FRGSGYPLLD

>member
-1 MLQFDHRQS
+1 
-10 VNMPFGIPISLP
+10 
-22 GGLPGAAIMADWF
+22 
-35 ADARSSG
+35 
-42 CQTSASEATGAGP
+42 
-55 VDRMDKEQNPF
+55 
-66 RMFLLGPFALVDAGG
+66 
-81 RPVTPKSKKAQAL
+81 
-94 LAMLALSARGSRSR
+94 
-108 IWLRDKLWSD
+108 
-118 RSDDQAAA
+118 
-126 SLRQALLDIH
+126 
-136 KTLGAAR
+136 
-143 DLLIADK
+143 
-150 NTVWLDMDRLVLDT
+150 
-164 DLVVR
+164 
-169 MERSADQI
+169 
-177 TDELLEGI
+177 
-185 DIRDPEFEDWLALE
+185 
-199 RQNWYR
+199 
-205 RLDEGQVHDVF
+205 
-216 EPRQQ
+216 
-221 PSRDIAKHSALLPLT
+221 
-236 GAPDRPRQ
+236 
-244 GKALE
+244 
-249 IASSNSYRGPG
+249 
-260 DGGWQWIMALQS
+260 
-272 PIVVG
+272 
-277 AGEGGQIAA
+277 
-286 TRFQNLI
+286 
-293 AKAIIDGLGIG
+293 AKAITDGLAIG
-304 VTDLSFTLPDIEQ
+304 VSDLSFALPDIEESEQ
-317 REQQIS
+317 RIS
-323 LPIFLQLRL
+323 LPICLQLRL
-332 TFDGDMVLIELVMK
+332 TFDGDMVMIELVMK

-352 IHWLGSQAISR
+352 IHWLSSQAINR

-372 TAAALISQT
+372 TAAALISQA
-381 VDQLAYFQETQANDG
+381 VDQLAYFLETQANDR

-412 RLSRGDLDNAER
+412 RLSRSDLDNAER

-464 AQVYAR
+464 AQAYAR

-544 GVYSPHRYYFDTTKC
+544 GVYSPHKYYFDTTKC

-574 GEEALRSRPNFNS
+574 GEEALRARPNFNS

-599 GDLGGARHYLQRLEV
+599 NNLGGARHYLQRLEA

-623 LRGSGYPLLN
+623 FRGSGYPLLD

>member
-1 MLQFDHRQS
+1 M
-10 VNMPFGIPISLP
+10 
-22 GGLPGAAIMADWF
+22 
-35 ADARSSG
+35 
-42 CQTSASEATGAGP
+42 
-55 VDRMDKEQNPF
+55 DRINEEQNPF
-66 RMFLLGPFALVDAGG
+66 RMFLLGPFALVDAAG
-81 RPVTPKSKKAQAL
+81 RSVTPKSKKAQAL
-94 LAMLALSARGSRSR
+94 LAMLALSARGSRTR

-136 KTLGAAR
+136 KSLGPAR

-164 DLVVR
+164 DLVAR
-169 MERSADQI
+169 RERSADQV

-185 DIRDPEFEDWLALE
+185 DIRDPEFEDWLTLE

-205 RLDEGQVHDVF
+205 RLDEGRVHDVF

-221 PSRDIAKHSALLPLT
+221 PSREIAKHSALLPLT
-236 GAPDRPRQ
+236 GAPEMPKPGKPVEAAGRDPSSRPP
-244 GKALE
+244 G
-249 IASSNSYRGPG
+249 G
-260 DGGWQWIMALQS
+260 DGQWVMLLHS
-272 PIVVG
+272 PILVG

-286 TRFQNLI
+286 ARFQNLI
-293 AKAIIDGLGIG
+293 AKAVTDGLSIG
-304 VTDLSFTLPDIEQ
+304 VTDLSFTLPDIEASK
-317 REQQIS
+317 QQIS
-323 LPIFLQLRL
+323 LPICLQLRL
-332 TFDGDMVLIELVMK
+332 TFDGTMVLIELVMK

-352 IHWLGSQAISR
+352 IHWLGSQAINR
-363 TQFERGEFG
+363 AQFERGEFG
-372 TAAALISQT
+372 TAAALISQA
-381 VDQLAYFQETQANDG
+381 VDQLAYFQETQANDS

-412 RLSRGDLDNAER
+412 RLSRDDLDKAER

-464 AQVYAR
+464 AEAYAR

-487 HVHSFLFGEYDYA
+487 HVHSFLFCEYDYA

-544 GVYSPHRYYFDTTKC
+544 GVYSPHKYYFDTTKC
-559 IAAALAGDHAAAIAA
+559 IAAALAGNHAQSIAA
-574 GEEALRSRPNFNS
+574 GEEALRARPNFNS

-599 GDLGGARHYLQRLEV
+599 GDIGGARHYLQRLDA

-623 LRGSGYPLLN
+623 FRGSGYPLLN

-648 AKLR
+648 ARLR